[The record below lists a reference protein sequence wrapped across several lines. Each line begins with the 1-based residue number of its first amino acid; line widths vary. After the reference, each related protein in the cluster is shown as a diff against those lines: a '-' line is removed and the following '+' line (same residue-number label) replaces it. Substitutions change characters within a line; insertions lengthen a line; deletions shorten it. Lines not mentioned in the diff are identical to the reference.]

1 MMMKVTV
8 ICTLCGGKGTIGEE
22 RLSRVQSRVL
32 RAVRTA
38 KEGLTVHELSD
49 KVYGDKD
56 GPLSAGER
64 MKKAIRSLNS
74 HLAKAK
80 VVADRPGPGAR
91 YRLVAM
97 EGARHADRA
106 DHRAD
111 HRRQSR
117 RSPHGEPAAREAK

>member
-22 RLSRVQSRVL
+22 RLSRVQSGVL
-32 RAVRTA
+32 RALRTS
-38 KEGLTVHELSD
+38 KEGLTVHELIG
-49 KVYGDKD
+49 KVYGDD
-56 GPLSAGER
+56 GGPLSAR
-64 MKKAIRSLNS
+64 KLMKTAIQSLNS

-80 VVADRPGPGAR
+80 VVADRPGRGAR
-91 YRLVAM
+91 YRLVAT
-97 EGARHADRA
+97 EGARHADRT

-117 RSPHGEPAAREAK
+117 RPPHGEPAAREAK